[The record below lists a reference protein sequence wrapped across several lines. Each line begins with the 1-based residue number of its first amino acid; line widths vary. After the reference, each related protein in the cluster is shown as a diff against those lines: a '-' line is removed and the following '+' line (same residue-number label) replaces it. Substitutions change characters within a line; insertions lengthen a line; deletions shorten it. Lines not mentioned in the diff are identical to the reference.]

1 MIVNSFGAIAVWR
14 LLIPKPAVTKLCSEL
29 GWTLLR
35 RWLPLVWRLP
45 FYQQHADSCSIC
57 WSALTVRSFPVD
69 CSLISSCPVYVQLSI
84 VKLHVNFVQN
94 LFSCWLWPFCFPI
107 CCLLMA
113 LPRFMSSVNEGSISL
128 VPGSG
133 RATEIWNRTKP
144 RTCHVEFLSICL
156 CLGKKTVVL
165 WLFSSLYVR
174 LHCWRTF
181 SRFLR
186 RCEVKTGLG
195 ISRLVIYNVF
205 SLQSPIPPI
214 FLRTAFMCCV
224 DLYLIPSAV
233 KQGWKQVYL
242 TCDSTSSG

>member
-1 MIVNSFGAIAVWR
+1 MFN
-14 LLIPKPAVTKLCSEL
+14 LLICIDCQILS
-29 GWTLLR
+29 
-35 RWLPLVWRLP
+35 
-45 FYQQHADSCSIC
+45 
-57 WSALTVRSFPVD
+57 PVD

-84 VKLHVNFVQN
+84 VKLHINFVQN

-133 RATEIWNRTKP
+133 RATEIWNRTKL

-156 CLGKKTVVL
+156 CLGNKFITVVL
-165 WLFSSLYVR
+165 WLFSSLLDCIAEEHSVD
-174 LHCWRTF
+174 
-181 SRFLR
+181 FLR

-195 ISRLVIYNVF
+195 ISKHVIYNVF

-224 DLYLIPSAV
+224 DLYLTLSAV